1 MYSIKAN
8 SLYNR
13 SCKNHRKMQKQ
24 YYTCIIVYTGS
35 YNVKWFERGV
45 LCITIFL
52 KIYYKYVVGMV
63 TVYILNNI
71 TCIKNQTQEI
81 TSFSANS
88 ELNRVYPPFFLLF
101 HRHFHPTPPG
111 QMMSL
116 SVLTDLNQQTSQK
129 HVVCCLQT
137 LHWQPTHSIP
147 LILEKEKKKHSYMSF
162 DNLMMIFLIK
172 YIMYYWL
179 KNLIWL
185 DGMNIT
191 LYI

>member
-52 KIYYKYVVGMV
+52 KIYYKYVVGML
-63 TVYILNNI
+63 TVYILNKI

-147 LILEKEKKKHSYMSF
+147 LILEKKK
-162 DNLMMIFLIK
+162 NIPTCPLI
-172 YIMYYWL
+172 I
-179 KNLIWL
+179 
-185 DGMNIT
+185 
-191 LYI
+191 

>member
-45 LCITIFL
+45 LCITIFF
-52 KIYYKYVVGMV
+52 KIYYKYVVGML

-116 SVLTDLNQQTSQK
+116 SVLTDLNQQMSQK